1 MFFADIAWR
10 VIKHSIS
17 VLFAIPSS
25 ARRVATVRR
34 RDLLIAAQDSES
46 GEVLSDVEVR
56 DQCGTM
62 LVAGSETTARLLF
75 WATYLLTLDAAEQN
89 RLRDELV
96 AYPPERVS
104 KLDDLLNWPRLRQA
118 LLEAL
123 RLYPPVAYIA
133 REAIA
138 DDVVA
143 GEPVRPGTQVWISP
157 WVIHRHRKFWEHPT
171 AFVPDRFAGRP
182 SPWTS
187 ESAFLPFGAG
197 PRICIG
203 ATLAIVEAQIMLATL
218 LSRFKIALDDPRPVL
233 PVARVATAPSHE
245 PQFRLERV

>member
-1 MFFADIAWR
+1 
-10 VIKHSIS
+10 
-17 VLFAIPSS
+17 
-25 ARRVATVRR
+25 
-34 RDLLIAAQDSES
+34 
-46 GEVLSDVEVR
+46 
-56 DQCGTM
+56 
-62 LVAGSETTARLLF
+62 
-75 WATYLLTLDAAEQN
+75 
-89 RLRDELV
+89 
-96 AYPPERVS
+96 
-104 KLDDLLNWPRLRQA
+104 

-143 GEPVRPGTQVWISP
+143 GESVRPGTQVWISP

-171 AFVPDRFAGRP
+171 AFVPNRFAGRP

-203 ATLAIVEAQIMLATL
+203 AMFAMVEGQVMLATL

-233 PVARVATAPSHE
+233 PVATVTTGPNHE
-245 PQFRLERV
+245 PLFQLERV